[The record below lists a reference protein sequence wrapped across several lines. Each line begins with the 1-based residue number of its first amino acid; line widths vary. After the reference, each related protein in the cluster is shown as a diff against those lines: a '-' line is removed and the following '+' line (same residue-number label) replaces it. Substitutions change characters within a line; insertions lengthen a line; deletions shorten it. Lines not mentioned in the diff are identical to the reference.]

1 MNKILMSF
9 LCFFIILPSMAT
21 AHTGLESSTP
31 KPGQIVTED
40 LNEITLTFAGE
51 IESLSTMTL
60 VMEGQ
65 EIPFSDVEPNGKQM
79 SGTFE
84 APLENGSYV
93 IHWKIVGE
101 DGHQI
106 TGEIPFTVKSEENT
120 SQESEMEESQISD
133 EEKMQTEETEKRAE
147 SEKESSPNRIMNIFI
162 PILTLAILVLG
173 LFLLFRRKR

>member
-79 SGTFE
+79 SGTLE

-93 IHWKIVGE
+93 IRWSIVGE

>member
-31 KPGQIVTED
+31 KSGQIVTED

-79 SGTFE
+79 SGTLE

-93 IHWKIVGE
+93 IRWSIVGE

-133 EEKMQTEETEKRAE
+133 EEKMQTEETEKSAE

-162 PILTLAILVLG
+162 PILTLAVLVLG

>member
-79 SGTFE
+79 SGTLE

-93 IHWKIVGE
+93 IRWKIVGE

-133 EEKMQTEETEKRAE
+133 EEKMQTEETEKSAE

-173 LFLLFRRKR
+173 LFLLFKRKR